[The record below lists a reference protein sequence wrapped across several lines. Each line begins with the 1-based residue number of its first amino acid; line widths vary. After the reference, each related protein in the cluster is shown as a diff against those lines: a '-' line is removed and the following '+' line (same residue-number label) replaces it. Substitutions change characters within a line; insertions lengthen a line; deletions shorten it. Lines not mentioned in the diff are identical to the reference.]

1 MTRSSH
7 ATPPPAP
14 AANPAPV
21 PNARAANS
29 VHVDDAARADDSARH
44 SATCRAPVPADG
56 AGVRNVV
63 IMGAAGRDF
72 HNFNVLL
79 RNDPAV
85 HVVAFTAA
93 QIPDIDGRCYPAALA
108 GARYPDGVPILAERE
123 LTALCRDNNVHEVI
137 FSYSDVSHETV
148 MHAASLT
155 LAAGADFRLL
165 SPAATMLRADK
176 PVVAV
181 TAVRTGC
188 GKSPVTRHLCAAFL
202 ARGIRPVVVRHP
214 MPYGDLERQAV
225 QRFASHADMDAADC
239 TVEEREEYEHLV
251 DAGITVFA
259 GVDYARILAAA
270 QTEADVLLWDGGN
283 NDTPFFRPDVHLT
296 VCDPLRAGHEL
307 AYHPGET
314 NLRMCHVTVIN
325 KVETATPEQVATVR
339 ANIAA
344 ANPGARVLL
353 ADSVV
358 EVDDPAAIRRARV
371 LLVEDGPTLT
381 HGGLPFGAAQA
392 AAEMHGAGRLADPR
406 PYARGSLKQVF
417 EDYPHLGKALPAMGY
432 SRRQLDDLEATIN
445 ATPCDLVLL
454 GTPVRLDRLIRID
467 RPWLRVRYTY
477 RDRSDAEGG
486 AGLAETVRELLD
498 TRA

>member
-1 MTRSSH
+1 MTTPHSAAPTS
-7 ATPPPAP
+7 TPPATASAP
-14 AANPAPV
+14 ASPARLP
-21 PNARAANS
+21 
-29 VHVDDAARADDSARH
+29 
-44 SATCRAPVPADG
+44 ATCRAPAPADG

-79 RNDPAV
+79 RDDPAV

-108 GARYPDGVPILAERE
+108 GPRYPDGVPILAERE
-123 LTALCRDNNVHEVI
+123 LAGLCRDNRVHEVI
-137 FSYSDVSHETV
+137 FSYSDVAHEAV
-148 MHAASLT
+148 MHAASLA

-165 SPAATMLRADK
+165 SPTATMLRADK

-202 ARGIRPVVVRHP
+202 ERGMRPVVVRHP
-214 MPYGDLERQAV
+214 MPYGDLAKQAV

-251 DAGITVFA
+251 DAGIVVYA
-259 GVDYARILAAA
+259 GVDYARILATA
-270 QTEADVLLWDGGN
+270 QAEADVLLWDGGN
-283 NDTPFFRPDVHLT
+283 NDTSFFRPDVHLT

-307 AYHPGET
+307 TYHPGET
-314 NLRMCHVTVIN
+314 NLRMCHVAVIN
-325 KVETATPEQVATVR
+325 KVDTATPDQVATVR

-344 ANPGARVLL
+344 ANPAARVLL

-392 AAEMHGAGRLADPR
+392 AAEMHGAGRMADPR
-406 PYARGSLKQVF
+406 PYAQGSLKQVF
-417 EDYPHLGKALPAMGY
+417 ENYPHLGKALPAMGY
-432 SRRQLDDLEATIN
+432 SRNQLEDLEATIN

-454 GTPVRLDRLIRID
+454 GTPVRLDRLIRIE

-477 RDRSDAEGG
+477 RDRADAGSNPATNG
-486 AGLAETVRELLD
+486 AGLAETVLELLKR
-498 TRA
+498 TP

>member
-1 MTRSSH
+1 MPRSPRTVS
-7 ATPPPAP
+7 P
-14 AANPAPV
+14 AALSATVTHDPTAPQ
-21 PNARAANS
+21 PGATGLP
-29 VHVDDAARADDSARH
+29 
-44 SATCRAPVPADG
+44 ATCRAPAPADA

-93 QIPDIDGRCYPAALA
+93 QIPDIAGRCYPASLA
-108 GARYPDGVPILAERE
+108 GPRYPDGVPILAESE

-137 FSYSDVSHETV
+137 FSYSDVAHETV
-148 MHAASLT
+148 MHAASLA

-165 SPAATMLRADK
+165 SPAATMLRAQK

-181 TAVRTGC
+181 TAVRTGS

-202 ARGIRPVVVRHP
+202 AHGMRPVVVRHP
-214 MPYGDLERQAV
+214 MPYGDLEKQAV

-270 QTEADVLLWDGGN
+270 QAEADVLLWDGGN
-283 NDTPFFRPDVHLT
+283 NDTPFFRPDVHST
-296 VCDPLRAGHEL
+296 VLDPLRAGHEL
-307 AYHPGET
+307 TYHPGET
-314 NLRMCHVTVIN
+314 NLRMCHVAVIN
-325 KVETATPEQVATVR
+325 KVDTATPDQVDTVR

-344 ANPGARVLL
+344 ANPAARVLL

-358 EVDDPAAIRRARV
+358 EVDDPAAIRKARV

-381 HGGLPFGAAQA
+381 HGGLPFGAAQT
-392 AAEMHGAGRLADPR
+392 AAEMHGAGRIADPR
-406 PYARGSLKQVF
+406 PYAQGSLKQVF
-417 EDYPHLGKALPAMGY
+417 EKYPHLGKALPAMGY

-477 RDRSDAEGG
+477 RDRPDAEGG
-486 AGLAETVRELLD
+486 VGLAETVLAMLNA
-498 TRA
+498 RA

>member
-1 MTRSSH
+1 MTTPHSAAPTS
-7 ATPPPAP
+7 TPPATASAP
-14 AANPAPV
+14 ASPARLP
-21 PNARAANS
+21 
-29 VHVDDAARADDSARH
+29 
-44 SATCRAPVPADG
+44 ATCRAPAPADG

-63 IMGAAGRDF
+63 VMGAAGRDF

-79 RNDPAV
+79 RDDPAV

-108 GARYPDGVPILAERE
+108 GPRYPDGVPILAERE
-123 LTALCRDNNVHEVI
+123 LAALCRDNRVHEVI
-137 FSYSDVSHETV
+137 FSYSDVAHETV
-148 MHAASLT
+148 MHAASLA

-202 ARGIRPVVVRHP
+202 ERGMRPVVVRHP
-214 MPYGDLERQAV
+214 MPYGDLAKQAV

-251 DAGITVFA
+251 DAGIVVYA

-270 QTEADVLLWDGGN
+270 QAEADVLLWDGGN

-307 AYHPGET
+307 TYHPGET
-314 NLRMCHVTVIN
+314 NLRMCHVAVIN
-325 KVETATPEQVATVR
+325 KVDTATPDQVATVR
-339 ANIAA
+339 SNIAA
-344 ANPGARVLL
+344 ANPAARVLL

-392 AAEMHGAGRLADPR
+392 AAEMHGAGRMADPR
-406 PYARGSLKQVF
+406 PYAQGSLKQVF

-432 SRRQLDDLEATIN
+432 SRRQLEDLEATIN

-454 GTPVRLDRLIRID
+454 GTPVRLDRLIRIE

-477 RDRSDAEGG
+477 RDRAETGSSPTTNG
-486 AGLAETVRELLD
+486 AGLAETVLELLD
-498 TRA
+498 RMP

>member
-1 MTRSSH
+1 MTRSSR
-7 ATPPPAP
+7 
-14 AANPAPV
+14 AANPPH
-21 PNARAANS
+21 S
-29 VHVDDAARADDSARH
+29 DQSGHSDEG
-44 SATCRAPVPADG
+44 SATCRPPVPADG

-93 QIPDIDGRCYPAALA
+93 QIPDIEGRCYPAVLA
-108 GARYPDGVPILAERE
+108 GPRYPDGVPILAERE

-137 FSYSDVSHETV
+137 FSYSDMSHTAV
-148 MHAASLT
+148 MHAASQA

-270 QTEADVLLWDGGN
+270 QAEADVLLWDGGN

-307 AYHPGET
+307 TYHPGET
-314 NLRMCHVTVIN
+314 NLRMCHVAVIN
-325 KVETATPEQVATVR
+325 KVATATPEQVATVR

-358 EVDDPAAIRRARV
+358 EVDDPGTIRRAWV

-392 AAEMHGAGRLADPR
+392 AAHMHRAGRIADPR
-406 PYARGSLKQVF
+406 PYAQGTLKEVF
-417 EDYPHLGKALPAMGY
+417 RAYPHLGKALPAMGY

-477 RDRSDAEGG
+477 RDRPDPETG
-486 AGLAETVRELLD
+486 AGLADTVLELLD
-498 TRA
+498 ARP